1 MQRGR
6 AQGGGRSRPAED
18 LVCGVASVD
27 AALARRGDRLRRLLV
42 RADRAAV
49 MGEVLA
55 DMARRRLPYRL
66 VDDAELERAAGTDRH
81 QGVLAVFEARPPLV
95 AAEVVAALQA
105 KARFVVVY
113 LDGVGNPHNL
123 GAIARTAAHF
133 GVDLLIQRKTSAS
146 ASTSAAVWRVAEG
159 GLEALPMLPLATPA
173 AWLAHL
179 RERTGCRLLATAADG
194 AVPLWSAPAAGSV
207 VWMLGEE
214 RAGLSADVLAI
225 ADGRVHVPGTGAVE
239 SLNVAA
245 TAAILLAET
254 SRQRV
259 GAPAERNAPTPGPGS
274 RQADWP
280 RRTPGVKRPTSRA
293 R

>member
-1 MQRGR
+1 MQRSR
-6 AQGGGRSRPAED
+6 SQGGGRPRPVED
-18 LVCGVASVD
+18 TVCGVASVE

-42 RADRAAV
+42 RADRAAA
-49 MGEVLA
+49 MGDVLA
-55 DMARRRLPYRL
+55 DMARRRLPYRM
-66 VDDAELERAAGTDRH
+66 VEDAELDRAAGTDRH
-81 QGVLAVFEARPPLV
+81 QGVVAVFEARPPLA
-95 AAEVVAALQA
+95 AAEAAAMLHG
-105 KARFVVVY
+105 RSGFVVLY

-123 GAIARTAAHF
+123 GTIARTAAHF
-133 GVDLLIQRKTSAS
+133 GADLLIQRKTASSAGAS
-146 ASTSAAVWRVAEG
+146 AAAWRVAEG
-159 GLEALPMLPLATPA
+159 GLEVLPMLTLATPA
-173 AWLAHL
+173 PWLAHL

-194 AVPLWSAPAAGSV
+194 AMPLWSAPASGSL

-214 RAGLSADVLAI
+214 RDGLSADVLTI

-254 SRQRV
+254 ARQRTSAPGSSV
-259 GAPAERNAPTPGPGS
+259 GDAS

-280 RRTPGVKRPTSRA
+280 RRTSGSKRSTLRA

>member
-1 MQRGR
+1 MQRTR
-6 AQGGGRSRPAED
+6 SQGGGRPRASED
-18 LVCGVASVD
+18 VVCGVASVQP
-27 AALARRGDRLRRLLV
+27 ALAQRGDRLRRLLV
-42 RADRAAV
+42 RADRAAA
-49 MGEVLA
+49 MGDVLA
-55 DMARRRLPYRL
+55 EMARRRLPYRI

-81 QGVLAVFEARPPLV
+81 QGVMAVFEARPPLV
-95 AAEVVAALQA
+95 AAEVAAALA
-105 KARFVVVY
+105 STPNFCVVY

-133 GVDLLIQRKTSAS
+133 GADLLIQRKTSAS
-146 ASTSAAVWRVAEG
+146 AGTSAAAWRVAEG
-159 GLEALPMLPLATPA
+159 GLEALPMLLLATPA

-194 AVPLWSAPAAGSV
+194 AVPLWAAAASGSV

-214 RAGLSADVLAI
+214 RAGLSGDILAI

-254 SRQRV
+254 ARQRSQ
-259 GAPAERNAPTPGPGS
+259 ASTAAAAPGS
-274 RQADWP
+274 NQADWP
-280 RRTPGVKRPTSRA
+280 RRTTGERRPTSRA